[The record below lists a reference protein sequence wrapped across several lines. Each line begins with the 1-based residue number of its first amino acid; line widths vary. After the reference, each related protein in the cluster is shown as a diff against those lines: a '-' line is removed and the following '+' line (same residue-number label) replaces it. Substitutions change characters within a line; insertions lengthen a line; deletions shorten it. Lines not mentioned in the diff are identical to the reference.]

1 MGFLEL
7 DYRDVVD
14 FGNSEENLSKYQNH
28 TEGLLNRNWWALPH
42 IS

>member
-28 TEGLLNRNWWALPH
+28 MEGLLNRNWRALPH